1 MKQAQLVWTLAAV
14 VLLFMAAGALS
25 APKSRF
31 HRIHAD
37 NPAELRELFVYSEEW
52 MPLVSAHRGG
62 PVPGYPENCIET
74 FEHTLEHA
82 YSMLE
87 IDLRYSKDGHIVL
100 HHDTT
105 LDRTTTGTGPV
116 DSLTLAEL
124 KKLKLIDREGT
135 ITDYRIPT
143 LDEAIEW
150 ACGNTILIL
159 DKKDVLVET
168 CVRKIREHKAQAHV
182 MIMVYKIEDIQAVY
196 DLDPNIMMEV
206 MVGDRDRFKQF
217 DQSGVP
223 WNRVIPFISHQ
234 PPKDP
239 GLIQMIH
246 AKGASCMAGS
256 SRYLDRDLKAMGKP
270 SPELRASYHKLLQG
284 GIDII
289 ETDLPIQVSQLAF
302 KNISSPSKKAKFF
315 NAPE

>member
-1 MKQAQLVWTLAAV
+1 
-14 VLLFMAAGALS
+14 MAAEALS

-37 NPAELRELFVYSEEW
+37 NPNELRELFVYSEEW

-62 PVPGYPENCIET
+62 PVPGFPENCIET
-74 FEHTLEHA
+74 FEHTLEQA

-124 KKLKLIDREGT
+124 KQLKLIDREGT
-135 ITDYRIPT
+135 VTNYRIPT

-150 ACGNTILIL
+150 ARGNTILIL

-182 MIMVYKIEDIQAVY
+182 MIMASQIKDIQAVY
-196 DLDPNIMMEV
+196 DLDPNIMMEI

-239 GLIQMIH
+239 GLIEMIH

-256 SRYLDRDLKAMGKP
+256 SRYLDRDLKALGKP
-270 SPELRASYHKLLQG
+270 SPELQASYHNLLRG

-302 KNISSPSKKAKFF
+302 KNFSAPSRKAKFF
-315 NAPE
+315 KEPD